1 MEYSRSVRQ
10 LTIVSLLFKLLFQK
24 TTKLLM
30 MSKSSLQLLDDLI
43 IEIESS
49 LDTKESASLVSPPS
63 NTTATTIA
71 LVDVDAKALPVVDT
85 KSSSLSESEGQTTTD
100 SSVRQKQPKMATD
113 TKPVATKQ
121 KPTKS
126 KNDSTTTNN
135 NEDNEPLSINS
146 IDLRVGIIRTVKRHD
161 TAEKLYVEEID
172 VGEETYRPIASGL
185 VPYYT
190 LEQMQ
195 GRRLIVVCNLKPRNL
210 VGFKS
215 HGIVCL

>member
-1 MEYSRSVRQ
+1 
-10 LTIVSLLFKLLFQK
+10 
-24 TTKLLM
+24 

-43 IEIESS
+43 IEIESC
-49 LDTKESASLVSPPS
+49 LNTKESVTLNNTANFSLPS
-63 NTTATTIA
+63 NTKATTIA
-71 LVDVDAKALPVVDT
+71 LVDDDDDAKAST
-85 KSSSLSESEGQTTTD
+85 KSSSLSESGEKTTSDLSLGQN
-100 SSVRQKQPKMATD
+100 QPKIATD
-113 TKPVATKQ
+113 TKPVTTKQ

-126 KNDSTTTNN
+126 KNDSTTNSTNV
-135 NEDNEPLSINS
+135 NEDNESLSINS
-146 IDLRVGIIRTVKRHD
+146 IDLRVGIIRSVKRHD

-215 HGIVCL
+215 HGMFITTAYDMMGACDHIVQ

>member
-1 MEYSRSVRQ
+1 
-10 LTIVSLLFKLLFQK
+10 
-24 TTKLLM
+24 

-43 IEIESS
+43 IEIESC
-49 LDTKESASLVSPPS
+49 LNTKESVTLNNTANFSLPS
-63 NTTATTIA
+63 NTKATTIA
-71 LVDVDAKALPVVDT
+71 LVDDDDDAKAST
-85 KSSSLSESEGQTTTD
+85 KSSSLSESGEKTTSD
-100 SSVRQKQPKMATD
+100 LSARQKQPKIATD
-113 TKPVATKQ
+113 TKPVTTKQ

-126 KNDSTTTNN
+126 KNDSTTNSTNV
-135 NEDNEPLSINS
+135 NEDNESLSINS
-146 IDLRVGIIRTVKRHD
+146 IDLRVGIIRSVKRHD

-215 HGIVCL
+215 HGMFITAACDMMGACDHIVQ

>member
-1 MEYSRSVRQ
+1 M
-10 LTIVSLLFKLLFQK
+10 T
-24 TTKLLM
+24 

-49 LDTKESASLVSPPS
+49 LNTKETVILNNTANVSFPS

-71 LVDVDAKALPVVDT
+71 LVDDDDAKALPVVDT
-85 KSSSLSESEGQTTTD
+85 KSSSLSKSGEKTT
-100 SSVRQKQPKMATD
+100 SNLSVRQKKPKIATD
-113 TKPVATKQ
+113 TKPVM
-121 KPTKS
+121 
-126 KNDSTTTNN
+126 
-135 NEDNEPLSINS
+135 NEDNESLSINS
-146 IDLRVGIIRTVKRHD
+146 IDLRVGIIRSVKRHD

-215 HGIVCL
+215 HGMFITAACDMIHVII

>member
-1 MEYSRSVRQ
+1 
-10 LTIVSLLFKLLFQK
+10 
-24 TTKLLM
+24 

-49 LDTKESASLVSPPS
+49 LNTKESVSLNNTANVSLPS

-71 LVDVDAKALPVVDT
+71 LVDDDDATALLPVVDT
-85 KSSSLSESEGQTTTD
+85 KSSSLSESGDKTTSYLSVGQN
-100 SSVRQKQPKMATD
+100 QPKMATD
-113 TKPVATKQ
+113 TKPVTTKQ

-126 KNDSTTTNN
+126 KNDSTTNSNN
-135 NEDNEPLSINS
+135 VNEDNESLSINS
-146 IDLRVGIIRTVKRHD
+146 IDLRVGIIRSVKRHD

-215 HGIVCL
+215 HGMFITTECDMMGPCDPIVQ

>member
-1 MEYSRSVRQ
+1 MKFV
-10 LTIVSLLFKLLFQK
+10 
-24 TTKLLM
+24 M
-30 MSKSSLQLLDDLI
+30 MNKSSLQLLDDLI
-43 IEIESS
+43 IELESLKSELLVISTNVS
-49 LDTKESASLVSPPS
+49 LPS
-63 NTTATTIA
+63 NTTATI
-71 LVDVDAKALPVVDT
+71 DDDAKALPVVVDT
-85 KSSSLSESEGQTTTD
+85 TSSSLSESGGKTTTAD
-100 SSVRQKQPKMATD
+100 SSVRQKQPKVPTD
-113 TKPVATKQ
+113 IKPITTKQ
-121 KPTKS
+121 KPTKP
-126 KNDSTTTNN
+126 KNDSTTNNN

-215 HGIVCL
+215 HGMLISLQHVT

>member
-1 MEYSRSVRQ
+1 MK
-10 LTIVSLLFKLLFQK
+10 ISLHFMKSHHA
-24 TTKLLM
+24 T
-30 MSKSSLQLLDDLI
+30 MSAGKSSLQLLDDLI
-43 IEIESS
+43 FEIESS
-49 LDTKESASLVSPPS
+49 LNAQDSAPVVSSANTSTSLDS
-63 NTTATTIA
+63 TAISSIPTIA
-71 LVDVDAKALPVVDT
+71 SVDEEKVTLVPIIDPN
-85 KSSSLSESEGQTTTD
+85 SSSLDGSIDQATERPKQMKTT
-100 SSVRQKQPKMATD
+100 AE
-113 TKPVATKQ
+113 TKPTNIKQ
-121 KPTKS
+121 KLTKS
-126 KNDSTTTNN
+126 KSDPVTNSNN
-135 NEDNEPLSINS
+135 NDNEPLSINS

-215 HGIVCL
+215 HGMYRI

>member
-1 MEYSRSVRQ
+1 
-10 LTIVSLLFKLLFQK
+10 
-24 TTKLLM
+24 

-49 LDTKESASLVSPPS
+49 LNTKESVIPNNTANVSLTS
-63 NTTATTIA
+63 NTTATTIIA
-71 LVDVDAKALPVVDT
+71 LVDDDDAPMVDT
-85 KSSSLSESEGQTTTD
+85 KSSLLSESGEKTTSD
-100 SSVRQKQPKMATD
+100 LSVGQKQPKIATD
-113 TKPVATKQ
+113 TKPVTTKQ

-126 KNDSTTTNN
+126 KNDSTTNSTNV
-135 NEDNEPLSINS
+135 NEDNESLSINS
-146 IDLRVGIIRTVKRHD
+146 IDLRVGIIRSVKRHD

-215 HGIVCL
+215 HGMFITAACDVMGPCDHIVQ

>member
-1 MEYSRSVRQ
+1 
-10 LTIVSLLFKLLFQK
+10 
-24 TTKLLM
+24 

-49 LDTKESASLVSPPS
+49 LNTKESVILNNTANVSFPS

-71 LVDVDAKALPVVDT
+71 LVDDDDAKALPVVDT
-85 KSSSLSESEGQTTTD
+85 KSSSLSKSGEKTT
-100 SSVRQKQPKMATD
+100 SNLSVRQKKPKIATD
-113 TKPVATKQ
+113 TKPVM
-121 KPTKS
+121 
-126 KNDSTTTNN
+126 
-135 NEDNEPLSINS
+135 NEDNESLSINS
-146 IDLRVGIIRTVKRHD
+146 IDLRVGIIRSVKRHD

-215 HGIVCL
+215 HGMFITAACDMMGPCDHIVQ

>member
-1 MEYSRSVRQ
+1 
-10 LTIVSLLFKLLFQK
+10 
-24 TTKLLM
+24 

-49 LDTKESASLVSPPS
+49 LNTKESVTLNNSS
-63 NTTATTIA
+63 NTTATTITA
-71 LVDVDAKALPVVDT
+71 LVDDDDAKALPMVDT
-85 KSSSLSESEGQTTTD
+85 KSSLLSESGEKTTSD
-100 SSVRQKQPKMATD
+100 LSVGQKQPKIATD
-113 TKPVATKQ
+113 TKPVTTKQ

-126 KNDSTTTNN
+126 KNDSTTNSTNV
-135 NEDNEPLSINS
+135 NEDNESLSINS
-146 IDLRVGIIRTVKRHD
+146 IDLRVGIIRSVKRHD

-215 HGIVCL
+215 HGMFITAACDVMGACDHTVQ

>member
-1 MEYSRSVRQ
+1 MN
-10 LTIVSLLFKLLFQK
+10 
-24 TTKLLM
+24 
-30 MSKSSLQLLDDLI
+30 KSSLQLLDDLI
-43 IEIESS
+43 IELESLNS
-49 LDTKESASLVSPPS
+49 ELLVSSANVSLPS
-63 NTTATTIA
+63 NTTATIDD
-71 LVDVDAKALPVVDT
+71 DVKALPVVVDT
-85 KSSSLSESEGQTTTD
+85 KSSSLSETGGKSTAD
-100 SSVRQKQPKMATD
+100 SSVQQKQLKVSTD
-113 TKPVATKQ
+113 IKPVTTKQ

-126 KNDSTTTNN
+126 KNDSTTNNN
-135 NEDNEPLSINS
+135 NEDNEPVSINS

-215 HGIVCL
+215 HGMLIILQHVT

>member
-1 MEYSRSVRQ
+1 
-10 LTIVSLLFKLLFQK
+10 
-24 TTKLLM
+24 M
-30 MSKSSLQLLDDLI
+30 MMNKSSLQLLDDLI
-43 IEIESS
+43 IELESLNS
-49 LDTKESASLVSPPS
+49 ELLVSSANVSLPS
-63 NTTATTIA
+63 NTTATIDD
-71 LVDVDAKALPVVDT
+71 DVKALPVVVDT
-85 KSSSLSESEGQTTTD
+85 KSSSLSETGGKSTAD
-100 SSVRQKQPKMATD
+100 SSVQQKQLKVSTD
-113 TKPVATKQ
+113 IKPVTTKQ

-126 KNDSTTTNN
+126 KNDSTTNNN
-135 NEDNEPLSINS
+135 NEDNEPVSINS

-161 TAEKLYVEEID
+161 TAEKLFVEEID

-215 HGIVCL
+215 HGMLIILQHVT

>member
-1 MEYSRSVRQ
+1 
-10 LTIVSLLFKLLFQK
+10 
-24 TTKLLM
+24 

-49 LDTKESASLVSPPS
+49 LNTKESVTLNNSANVSLPS
-63 NTTATTIA
+63 NTTATTIIA
-71 LVDVDAKALPVVDT
+71 LVDDDDAKAST
-85 KSSSLSESEGQTTTD
+85 KSSSLSESGQKTTSD
-100 SSVRQKQPKMATD
+100 LSVGQKQPKIATD
-113 TKPVATKQ
+113 TKPVTTKQ

-126 KNDSTTTNN
+126 KNDSTTNSTNV
-135 NEDNEPLSINS
+135 NEDNESLSINS
-146 IDLRVGIIRTVKRHD
+146 IDLRVGIIRSVKRHD

-215 HGIVCL
+215 HGMFITAACDMMGACDHTVQ

>member
-1 MEYSRSVRQ
+1 
-10 LTIVSLLFKLLFQK
+10 
-24 TTKLLM
+24 

-49 LDTKESASLVSPPS
+49 LNTKESVTLNNSANVSLPS
-63 NTTATTIA
+63 NTTATTIIA
-71 LVDVDAKALPVVDT
+71 LVDDDDAKALPMVDT
-85 KSSSLSESEGQTTTD
+85 KSSLLSESGEKTTSD
-100 SSVRQKQPKMATD
+100 LSVGQKQPKIATD
-113 TKPVATKQ
+113 TKPVTTKQ

-126 KNDSTTTNN
+126 KNDSTTNSTNV
-135 NEDNEPLSINS
+135 NEDNESLSINS
-146 IDLRVGIIRTVKRHD
+146 IDLRVGIIRSVKRHD

-215 HGIVCL
+215 HGMFITAACDMMGACDHIVQ

>member
-1 MEYSRSVRQ
+1 M
-10 LTIVSLLFKLLFQK
+10 
-24 TTKLLM
+24 TT
-30 MSKSSLQLLDDLI
+30 SKSSLQLLDDLI

-49 LDTKESASLVSPPS
+49 LNTKESVILNNTANVSLPS

-71 LVDVDAKALPVVDT
+71 LVDDDDAKALPVVDT
-85 KSSSLSESEGQTTTD
+85 KSSSLSKSGEKTT
-100 SSVRQKQPKMATD
+100 SNLSVRQKKPKIATD
-113 TKPVATKQ
+113 TKPVM
-121 KPTKS
+121 
-126 KNDSTTTNN
+126 
-135 NEDNEPLSINS
+135 NEDNESLSINS
-146 IDLRVGIIRTVKRHD
+146 IDLRVGIIRSVKRHD

-215 HGIVCL
+215 HGMFITAACDMMGPCDNNAEVLID